1 MVTVRFPF
9 VSKGFLV
16 KHRLRRSSLRI
27 AAYFLYYYLYARF
40 WWKQGT
46 ADFLFYSIYFM
57 FMHRELMFTV
67 LEYMF
72 TALEYMFIARKHN
85 ISRCKDTLSC
95 RCNKPCSSLSSLIL
109 FPNNISIFFL
119 YYQVTSPFELGVL
132 HD

>member
-27 AAYFLYYYLYARF
+27 AAYF
-40 WWKQGT
+40 
-46 ADFLFYSIYFM
+46 FLFYSIDFM
-57 FMHRELMFTV
+57 FTHRELMFTA

-72 TALEYMFIARKHN
+72 TALEYMFTALELMFIARKHN
-85 ISRCKDTLSC
+85 FSHCKYTLSC

-109 FPNNISIFFL
+109 FPNNKSIFLL
-119 YYQVTSPFELGVL
+119 YYQVTNPIELEVL
-132 HD
+132 RD